1 MEAPDKA
8 KQDWIN
14 RPGSEMYLGLAEW
27 AEMKRGAGKP
37 AESIAVISNEPLQF
51 TKEAVGRVRHTSGE
65 MNGLEKRYAAHLELR
80 KTVGEILMYRFEPIK
95 FRLAPSTYYSP
106 DFVLMMPNGAF
117 ECHETKGTIKDKV
130 TGRTKP
136 HYEDDSIVKIKMAA
150 EIFTEFTFRMAWFEK
165 GDDWKFRDFRSS

>member
-27 AEMKRGAGKP
+27 VEMKRGAGKP

-80 KTVGEILMYRFEPIK
+80 KTVGEIHDYRFEPMK
-95 FRLAPSTYYSP
+95 LRLAPSTFIDV
-106 DFVLMMPNGAF
+106 DFLVFVDSCSRGGNEYTKVEL
-117 ECHETKGTIKDKV
+117 HEVKG
-130 TGRTKP
+130 
-136 HYEDDSIVKIKMAA
+136 HWEDDARVKVKVAA
-150 EIFTEFTFRMAWFEK
+150 TLFPWWTFK
-165 GDDWKFRDFRSS
+165 GVTWNKAMKEWKFEEFPA